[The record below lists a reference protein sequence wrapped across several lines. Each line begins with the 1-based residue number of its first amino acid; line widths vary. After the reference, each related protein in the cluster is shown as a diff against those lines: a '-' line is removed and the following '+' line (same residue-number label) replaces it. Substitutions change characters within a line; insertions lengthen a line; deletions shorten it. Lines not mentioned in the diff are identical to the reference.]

1 MSENYFKENRKFIGF
16 DGVLG
21 RRDFIVN
28 FLTVELI
35 EGLIWYIPSLIVLL
49 LKPDLLS
56 KMFDMLISGPVQK
69 PILLIVGMAVLGL
82 ISVSLYY
89 SSIVRRV
96 RDILGEEDDNRV
108 YLIASVLA
116 VICYMGYT
124 PVGFFFLA
132 KWIVLFTL
140 LYLICW
146 SGKITANK
154 PENSIVKF
162 NWGAFWGTWIWG
174 LMNKTPITLWAI
186 PLSLTVGIVPF
197 MLICGLK
204 GNEWAYDK
212 STEDVN
218 IKSFHNKQANFATAF
233 NLTFPII
240 ILAFFMFTGIFTY
253 VGITQYSKVNPNFVD
268 GLNVLFVKNQEYVA
282 ETSFDNIDLENGE
295 YKFYFDPEDWS
306 LLPKYTKISFF
317 KSAIDYV
324 VIRTDKDL
332 YLSVASKDKSLREKR
347 FKKFLEVAQN
357 TKIYSTFNNEVL
369 AEYQIEES
377 VEKELLEDFSKN
389 PKSVYKVLQSGYK
402 FNDRPSIP

>member
-1 MSENYFKENRKFIGF
+1 
-16 DGVLG
+16 
-21 RRDFIVN
+21 
-28 FLTVELI
+28 
-35 EGLIWYIPSLIVLL
+35 
-49 LKPDLLS
+49 
-56 KMFDMLISGPVQK
+56 
-69 PILLIVGMAVLGL
+69 
-82 ISVSLYY
+82 
-89 SSIVRRV
+89 
-96 RDILGEEDDNRV
+96 
-108 YLIASVLA
+108 
-116 VICYMGYT
+116 
-124 PVGFFFLA
+124 
-132 KWIVLFTL
+132 
-140 LYLICW
+140 
-146 SGKITANK
+146 
-154 PENSIVKF
+154 
-162 NWGAFWGTWIWG
+162 
-174 LMNKTPITLWAI
+174 
-186 PLSLTVGIVPF
+186 
-197 MLICGLK
+197 
-204 GNEWAYDK
+204 
-212 STEDVN
+212 
-218 IKSFHNKQANFATAF
+218 
-233 NLTFPII
+233 
-240 ILAFFMFTGIFTY
+240 MFTGIFTY